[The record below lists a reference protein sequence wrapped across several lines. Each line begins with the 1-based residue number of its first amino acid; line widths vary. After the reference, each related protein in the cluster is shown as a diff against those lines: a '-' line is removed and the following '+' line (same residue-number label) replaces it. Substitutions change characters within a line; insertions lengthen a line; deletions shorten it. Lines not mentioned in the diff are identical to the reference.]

1 MAVNSAPATVTIT
14 ASLQAFAVTVSKSGG
29 GGGAVSSTPSG
40 LTCTG
45 LACTGAF
52 DYGTSVTLTAAPD
65 VGSLFGGWTGCDSS
79 IGPSC
84 IVSTTSAKSV
94 TASFTLQAFTLS
106 LTKTGNGAGGVAS
119 SPTGIDC
126 GATCGTTFNYGST
139 VTLTATANPGSSFT
153 GWTGDCTGTG
163 SCTLTMDQTRTV
175 TAAFAVLTL
184 PLMVSLDGSGSGTVT
199 SSPAGIAC
207 PADCSDA
214 YPAGAPITLTATPAA
229 NSVFAGWG
237 GACAGTGPCT
247 VTVDTASSVTAMF
260 TPIPVSLSV
269 SVSNSWVNV
278 APGGG
283 DIHALALDPTTP
295 TTLYA
300 GTAYDGVFKSTDGG
314 ESWSPASTGLTSTY
328 VQALALDPTT
338 PGTLYAGTAYE
349 GVFKSTDG
357 GGSWS
362 AASTGLTNPYVF
374 ALALDPATPVTLYA
388 GTAEGGVFRTTV
400 AGAGGTV
407 TSNDGGI
414 SCPGQCAQTY
424 PNGTS
429 VTLQATPAP
438 GYTFT
443 GWSGAGCNGIGDC
456 TVSLTLAPG
465 VTMTQNRSLTASFAP
480 ATFMRLTV
488 VAAGTGSGT
497 VSPVAAGTSAMYTNG
512 AVVILTATADLG
524 STLTGWSVDG
534 GACPE
539 LGIGGLSCTIEM
551 TQALN
556 VTVTFSGPPTVT
568 DLTADHPAPQPAGTP
583 ITLTATATGGTG
595 SYRSRWYLWDG
606 ARSVLLRAWA
616 SGLSYTWT
624 PAFGNDVYSI
634 TVHVRDASGT
644 WVASSQR
651 SIPYPIT
658 GPPSVT
664 SLTADKPAPQ
674 PAGTPIVLTAAATG
688 GSGAYESQW
697 YVGDGGSS
705 VLLRDW
711 AAGLSTTWTPAA
723 GNAAYRITVHVRD
736 AGGTWD
742 AASQRSLSFPI
753 AGPLTDIRVSFRL
766 DPWLLG
772 GTYVGGLWV
781 SSPTLGPVS
790 QGGSAFILET
800 RADGF
805 DATGTASKIIP
816 EWIPADPEMVTV
828 SPSQGHLVTI
838 TVQRTGQSTLQVVS
852 QGFVKT
858 LSIKAEPYLGSAIL
872 VEISQ

>member
-1 MAVNSAPATVTIT
+1 
-14 ASLQAFAVTVSKSGG
+14 
-29 GGGAVSSTPSG
+29 
-40 LTCTG
+40 
-45 LACTGAF
+45 
-52 DYGTSVTLTAAPD
+52 
-65 VGSLFGGWTGCDSS
+65 
-79 IGPSC
+79 
-84 IVSTTSAKSV
+84 
-94 TASFTLQAFTLS
+94 
-106 LTKTGNGAGGVAS
+106 
-119 SPTGIDC
+119 
-126 GATCGTTFNYGST
+126 
-139 VTLTATANPGSSFT
+139 
-153 GWTGDCTGTG
+153 
-163 SCTLTMDQTRTV
+163 
-175 TAAFAVLTL
+175 
-184 PLMVSLDGSGSGTVT
+184 
-199 SSPAGIAC
+199 
-207 PADCSDA
+207 
-214 YPAGAPITLTATPAA
+214 
-229 NSVFAGWG
+229 
-237 GACAGTGPCT
+237 
-247 VTVDTASSVTAMF
+247 
-260 TPIPVSLSV
+260 
-269 SVSNSWVNV
+269 
-278 APGGG
+278 
-283 DIHALALDPTTP
+283 
-295 TTLYA
+295 
-300 GTAYDGVFKSTDGG
+300 
-314 ESWSPASTGLTSTY
+314 
-328 VQALALDPTT
+328 
-338 PGTLYAGTAYE
+338 
-349 GVFKSTDG
+349 
-357 GGSWS
+357 
-362 AASTGLTNPYVF
+362 
-374 ALALDPATPVTLYA
+374 
-388 GTAEGGVFRTTV
+388 
-400 AGAGGTV
+400 
-407 TSNDGGI
+407 
-414 SCPGQCAQTY
+414 
-424 PNGTS
+424 
-429 VTLQATPAP
+429 
-438 GYTFT
+438 
-443 GWSGAGCNGIGDC
+443 
-456 TVSLTLAPG
+456 
-465 VTMTQNRSLTASFAP
+465 MTQNRSLTASFAP

-539 LGIGGLSCTIEM
+539 LGSGGLSCTIEM

-624 PAFGNDVYSI
+624 PAFGNDVYS
-634 TVHVRDASGT
+634 
-644 WVASSQR
+644 
-651 SIPYPIT
+651 
-658 GPPSVT
+658 
-664 SLTADKPAPQ
+664 
-674 PAGTPIVLTAAATG
+674 
-688 GSGAYESQW
+688 
-697 YVGDGGSS
+697 
-705 VLLRDW
+705 
-711 AAGLSTTWTPAA
+711 
-723 GNAAYRITVHVRD
+723 ITVHVRD